1 MNNATRE
8 SFPHSA
14 SPSRDNER
22 EDPCLNDSGLL
33 PGEEGNPEIS
43 EVIQRLK
50 DIRLS
55 PRPAVVADILRYA
68 REKKPA
74 AR

>member
-33 PGEEGNPEIS
+33 PEEGNPEIS

-50 DIRLS
+50 EIRLS
-55 PRPAVVADILRYA
+55 PRPSVVADILKYA
-68 REKKPA
+68 REKKEA